1 MRLDYWAAML
11 TARGITRLLCRI
23 NAESLNSIPQQGPL
37 ILVCNHINAIELPV
51 VFPRLH
57 PRTVTGFAKSETW
70 DNPILG
76 PMFDIWDVIPI
87 HRGQPDITALKQG
100 LKVLKKGQILA
111 ITPEG
116 TRSGDGRLQQGHP
129 GVVMLAL
136 HSGAPLLPLVYYGNE
151 AFFQNLRRLRRTD
164 FQIKV
169 GKPFQVQ
176 VPGKVTNEIRR
187 QITDEIMFQMA
198 RLLPP
203 QNRGYYSDLSTASI
217 DYLQLN

>member
-11 TARGITRLLCRI
+11 TARGLTRLLCRI
-23 NAESLNSIPQQGPL
+23 DGDSLKSIPPHGPL

-57 PRTVTGFAKSETW
+57 PRSVTGFAKSETW

-76 PMFDIWDVIPI
+76 PLFNIWHVIPI
-87 HRGQPDITALKQG
+87 RRGQPDISALRQG
-100 LKVLKKGQILA
+100 LQVLQDGGILA

-116 TRSGDGRLQQGHP
+116 TRSGDGRLQRGHP

-151 AFFQNLRRLRRTD
+151 AFHQNVRRLRRTD
-164 FQIKV
+164 FRIKV
-169 GKPFQVQ
+169 GKPFRIEVS
-176 VPGKVTNEIRR
+176 GKVTNDIRR
-187 QITDEIMFQMA
+187 QVTDEIMFQMA
-198 RLLPP
+198 SLLPP
-203 QNRGYYSDLSTASI
+203 RNRGYYSDLSQSSSQ
-217 DYLQLN
+217 YLRLN